1 MTSAKSVPQASITGN
16 VPARLDLIEGVNID
30 RLIRLP
36 EVLQLVPVS
45 RSTWFSGVR
54 SGRYPTPVRVG
65 VRAVAWRL
73 RDVKKLLEE
82 GISTSGSLRSGLIPT
97 VIKQMESAR

>member
-16 VPARLDLIEGVNID
+16 VPARLDLIESVNFD

-54 SGRYPTPVRVG
+54 SGRYPAPVRIG
-65 VRAVAWRL
+65 VRAVAWRH
-73 RDVKKLLEE
+73 RDIRRLVEK
-82 GISTSGSLRSGLIPT
+82 GISIP
-97 VIKQMESAR
+97 K

>member
-1 MTSAKSVPQASITGN
+1 MTSAKAVPQSSITGN
-16 VPARLDLIEGVNID
+16 VPARLDLIESVNFD

-54 SGRYPTPVRVG
+54 SGRYPAPVRIG
-65 VRAVAWRL
+65 VRAVAWRH
-73 RDVKKLLEE
+73 RDIRRLVEK
-82 GISTSGSLRSGLIPT
+82 GISIP
-97 VIKQMESAR
+97 K

>member
-16 VPARLDLIEGVNID
+16 VPARLDLIESVTFD

-54 SGRYPTPVRVG
+54 SGRYPAPVRIG
-65 VRAVAWRL
+65 VRAVAWRH
-73 RDVKKLLEE
+73 RDIRRLVEK
-82 GISTSGSLRSGLIPT
+82 GISIP
-97 VIKQMESAR
+97 K